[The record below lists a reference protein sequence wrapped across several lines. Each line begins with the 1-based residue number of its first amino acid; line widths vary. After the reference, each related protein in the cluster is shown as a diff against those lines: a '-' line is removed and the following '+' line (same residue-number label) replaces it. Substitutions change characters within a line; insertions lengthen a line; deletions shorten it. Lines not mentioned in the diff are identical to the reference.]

1 MISSKSALAF
11 CFFLFQK
18 NARFHP
24 VFFLPTFSLPVPHK
38 RKSCTTI
45 KKTGSQ

>member
-1 MISSKSALAF
+1 VRWLFATF
-11 CFFLFQK
+11 FQK
-18 NARFHP
+18 GARFHP
-24 VFFLPTFSLPVPHK
+24 VFFLPTFSWPVPEQ